1 MPNWVTVRVK
11 TQNPQILSDKLLST
25 YTQEQ
30 IDKEENFAD
39 NGEEL
44 EKFVDFNKLIPTPSD
59 LNVVKGGAS
68 YQDEIRYYDF
78 QKDKVEKQKRLI
90 TPILEKTYKEGMTQD
105 EYVQATLPNCLDIHK
120 GKFIEVYNLSA
131 MASNDKIKEE
141 ISNVLRGF
149 YNTKT
154 YGNTDWYEF
163 HVDKW
168 GTKWNAQTTYVD
180 EKYGYVEFQT
190 AWSCPFELLEE
201 LAKYTDIAVSYAD
214 EDTGSNYG
222 VYTITNGVKENVI
235 SCSRY
240 NELTDADKI
249 RAITTATVITMG
261 EVYDINEDIFGH
273 YEDGE
278 FNEYFHMPKEEVIE
292 IAQESAS
299 EVQATVGNL
308 GLLY

>member
-11 TQNPQILSDKLLST
+11 AQNPQILSDKLLSA

-30 IDKEENFAD
+30 IENEENFAD

-59 LNVVKGGAS
+59 LNIQSGAGS
-68 YQDEIRYYDF
+68 YYNEDHYFDF
-78 QKDKVEKQKRLI
+78 QKDRVEKQKGII
-90 TPILEKTYKEGMTQD
+90 TPMLERSYKEGMTQADFLEKAMPFAILYKERFGTVYGTNISD
-105 EYVQATLPNCLDIHK
+105 EK
-120 GKFIEVYNLSA
+120 
-131 MASNDKIKEE
+131 MMKEDLTN
-141 ISNVLRGF
+141 ILKGF
-149 YNTKT
+149 YNFKT
-154 YGNTDWYEF
+154 YGNVDWYDF
-163 HVDKW
+163 HNAKW

-222 VYTITNGVKENVI
+222 VYTITNGVKEDVI

-240 NELTDADKI
+240 NELTNADKI

-261 EVYDINEDIFGH
+261 EIYDINEDIFGH

>member
-11 TQNPQILSDKLLST
+11 AQNPQVLSDKLLSA

-30 IDKEENFAD
+30 IDNEENFAD

-59 LNVVKGGAS
+59 LNIQSGTCS
-68 YQDEIRYYDF
+68 YRNEDHYYDF
-78 QKDKVEKQKRLI
+78 QKDKVMAQKDRI
-90 TPILEKTYKEGMTQD
+90 TPILERIYKEGMTQK
-105 EYVQATLPNCLDIHK
+105 EYVEVALPIALSFFNR
-120 GKFIEVYNLSA
+120 FEEVYNIPTG
-131 MASNDKIKEE
+131 DTKRIEE
-141 ISNVLRGF
+141 DLTNILKGF
-149 YNTKT
+149 YNFKT
-154 YGNTDWYEF
+154 YGNVDWYDF
-163 HVDKW
+163 HNAKW

-222 VYTITNGVKENVI
+222 VYTITNGVKEDVI

-261 EVYDINEDIFGH
+261 EIYDINEDIFGH

-299 EVQATVGNL
+299 EVQAIVGNL